1 MGPNT
6 LLHSAADSRW
16 CTPEQCNFT
25 ADNDELRTD
34 QDGLPVGFGRHGPGV
49 VAGRGVRQGGAIG
62 VPRVLGG
69 GGGGVVVAR
78 GGGWGGIAVRVAC
91 NYIILL

>member
-1 MGPNT
+1 M
-6 LLHSAADSRW
+6 ADADS
-16 CTPEQCNFT
+16 
-25 ADNDELRTD
+25 DELRTD
-34 QDGLPVGFGRHGPGV
+34 QDGLAAGFGRHGPGV

-62 VPRVLGG
+62 VPGVLGGGGGG

-91 NYIILL
+91 NYTNLL